1 VGGGG
6 GSGPSCGNGVVEAGE
21 TCDKGAENGLELA
34 RCAPDCSR
42 IIQIKH
48 IKLSP
53 EHQGG
58 NLQPNPVAAAD
69 ASCPVGYKALFA
81 YAAVRRASTSPNNLA
96 NPIDWVIQPYTYYVN
111 ETENPVWLT
120 DDVALLGM
128 RKGAFSPLQNQI
140 NGAVAVVLTGL
151 NGDWT
156 TLGTD
161 NCNGWS
167 SSNAGY
173 SKHYGLS
180 FSQDIGFL
188 YSGDELIS
196 CDAVV
201 NFYCVE
207 Q

>member
-1 VGGGG
+1 VCGDGDV
-6 GSGPSCGNGVVEAGE
+6 GPSE
-21 TCDKGAENGLELA
+21 TCDKGAENGFELL

-48 IKLSP
+48 LKLSP
-53 EHQGG
+53 ERMGG
-58 NLQPNPVAAAD
+58 NLQPNPVATAD

-81 YAAVRRASTSPNNLA
+81 YAAVRRATTSPNKVA

-111 ETENPVWLT
+111 EAENPVWLT
-120 DDVALLGM
+120 DDVALLGVRM
-128 RKGAFSPLQNQI
+128 GAFSPLKNQI
-140 NGAVAVVLTGL
+140 GGTTSVVLTGL

-156 TLGTD
+156 TLGAD
-161 NCNGWS
+161 NCGGWAN
-167 SSNAGY
+167 NAY
-173 SKHYGLS
+173 SKHYG
-180 FSQDIGFL
+180 FAFNQDIGFL
-188 YSGDELIS
+188 YSDDVLS